1 MITAEALTK
10 VYRAGRSGPHRAV
23 DGISFT
29 AEPGRVTGFLGPN
42 GAGKTTTM
50 RLAMGLDR
58 PTSGSI
64 TVNGLPVGRHAA
76 PLRQVGAVLDAGATH
91 PGRTGRQH
99 LRVLASTHGIARRRV
114 DEVIEMTGL
123 GSVADRRVK
132 GYSLG
137 MNQRLGIGA
146 ALLGDPATLIFDEP
160 VNGLDPEGVRWV
172 RQLARQLAAEGR
184 TVLLSSHLMS
194 EMSQTADHLI
204 VLGRGRILADMPLA
218 DFIDAAGGTRV
229 LVRSEDATELMTALS
244 AEDVTVTAHDAETF
258 EVVGL
263 DARTIGRRARE
274 ISAALH
280 ELTPLRTSLEE
291 SYLRLTH
298 DAVEHRS
305 GGLTPSKPAAA
316 SPGATNAAGTV
327 PALTSPALTG
337 PATADRTAE
346 QDGEH

>member
-10 VYRAGRSGPHRAV
+10 VYRTGRSGPHRAV

-99 LRVLASTHGIARRRV
+99 LRILAGTHGIGRHRV
-114 DEVIEMTGL
+114 DEVIEMAGL
-123 GSVADRRVK
+123 SSVAGRRIK

-137 MNQRLGIGA
+137 MNQRLGIA
-146 ALLGDPATLIFDEP
+146 AGLLGDPATLIFDEP

-172 RQLARQLAAEGR
+172 RQLTRQLAAEGR

-204 VLGRGRILADMPLA
+204 VLGRGKILADMPLA
-218 DFIDAAGGTRV
+218 DFIDSIGETRV
-229 LVRSEDATELMTALS
+229 LVRTEDAAELMKALS
-244 AEDVTVTAHDAETF
+244 AAEVTVTGRDAETF
-258 EVVGL
+258 EVTGL
-263 DARTIGRRARE
+263 DTRAIGRRARD
-274 ISAALH
+274 IGAVLH
-280 ELTPLRTSLEE
+280 ELTPLRSSLED

-298 DAVEHRS
+298 ETVEHRS
-305 GGLTPSKPAAA
+305 GGLAPSPPA
-316 SPGATNAAGTV
+316 P
-327 PALTSPALTG
+327 P
-337 PATADRTAE
+337 TAE
-346 QDGEH
+346 PLPAVTAPRGGR

>member
-10 VYRAGRSGPHRAV
+10 VYRTGRSGPHRAV

-29 AEPGRVTGFLGPN
+29 AAPGRVTGFLGPN

-64 TVNGLPVGRHAA
+64 TVNGLPFARHAA
-76 PLRQVGAVLDAGATH
+76 PLRQAGAVLDAGATH

-99 LRVLASTHGIARRRV
+99 LRALAGTHGIGRHRV

-132 GYSLG
+132 SYSLG

-146 ALLGDPATLIFDEP
+146 ALLGDPAALIFDEP

-172 RQLARQLAAEGR
+172 RQLTRQLAGEGR

-229 LVRSEDATELMTALS
+229 RVRSEDAAELMPALS
-244 AEDVTVTAHDAETF
+244 ASGVTVTAHDAETF
-258 EVVGL
+258 EVTGL

-274 ISAALH
+274 IGAVLH
-280 ELTPLRTSLEE
+280 ELVPLRTSLED
-291 SYLRLTH
+291 SYLQLTH

-305 GGLTPSKPAAA
+305 GGLTPQALRSDGTP
-316 SPGATNAAGTV
+316 SDRSAG
-327 PALTSPALTG
+327 PDPQ
-337 PATADRTAE
+337 
-346 QDGEH
+346 QDGDR